1 MQHLQPLAIKALGM
15 VSSLGV
21 GAAFNAAAMRCDRAC
36 LKAQLASY
44 YNGKGCK
51 GIEPKKIGR
60 EAEKDKDY

>member
-36 LKAQLASY
+36 LKAQLA
-44 YNGKGCK
+44 K